1 MFLFL
6 FLKVK
11 IFAPNAEQMHM
22 VNHLKGGPIEE
33 RRNVREESAKR
44 VCGDTRD
51 LADLHLSKLDAVII
65 PGELAETVRP
75 TVHFNQCSLTSKLC
89 SQQGSVG
96 SAAILNFLGQALG
109 LQFSNFAGCENHSGS
124 FQNSRGLCPSETSNI
139 RFFGGGNRH

>member
-1 MFLFL
+1 MEKKTVK
-6 FLKVK
+6 KVK

-65 PGELAETVRP
+65 PDNFGVAWNYSVNSS
-75 TVHFNQCSLTSKLC
+75 VKDSSSLPLC
-89 SQQGSVG
+89 LE
-96 SAAILNFLGQALG
+96 AHRLG
-109 LQFSNFAGCENHSGS
+109 LLRFSCAGS
-124 FQNSRGLCPSETSNI
+124 
-139 RFFGGGNRH
+139 